1 MLVPLAL
8 TALLVGGLML
18 LLGDDEPD
26 TGRSTASLGTAGGQT
41 DEAPAGVE
49 PADTVT
55 IAVTGEI
62 LPHPS
67 VVDFAAGHGI
77 AQSYSFAPLFAGI
90 RRPIRRADL
99 AICHLEVPVAPEGT
113 SLSGYPNFAIPAEIG
128 KGIRQTGWDRCST
141 ASNHSNDRG
150 SAGIV
155 ATIEAL
161 DAAKVAHSGTAR
173 TPEEAAE
180 IPVTMAGGVPV
191 AHLSYTWGFNG
202 TEPAEDWMANVIDQ
216 ETILADATNARS
228 AGAEIVVVSLH
239 WGHEYDSFGSPDQR
253 MLADELLASPNIDLL
268 VGHGPHV
275 IQPIERYHGKFALLS
290 VGNLIANQGS
300 TRPATYDGMIASI
313 TFERTDDGSYRAA
326 RPVVEPTWYDNSAGE
341 VRLVNAG
348 TGPADPA
355 WIQSHLDA
363 SRARTVEILG
373 KYVAPH

>member
-1 MLVPLAL
+1 MVVLLAF

-18 LLGDDEPD
+18 LLGDGEPD
-26 TGRSTASLGTAGGQT
+26 ATTSTASLATVGDEDDGATAT
-41 DEAPAGVE
+41 TE
-49 PADTVT
+49 PVGRVT
-55 IAVTGEI
+55 IAVSGEI

-77 AQSYSFAPLFAGI
+77 AQSYSFAPLFADI
-90 RRPIRRADL
+90 RRTIRTADL

-128 KGIRQTGWDRCST
+128 KGIRQTGWNRCST

-150 SAGIV
+150 TAGIV

-161 DAAKVAHSGTAR
+161 EAANVAHSGTAR
-173 TPEEAAE
+173 TPEEATQV
-180 IPVTMAGGVPV
+180 PLSMANGVPV

-216 ETILADATNARS
+216 QTILTEAAIARR

-239 WGHEYDSFGSPDQR
+239 WGNEYDSFGSPDQR
-253 MLADELLASPNIDLL
+253 ILADELLASPNIDLL

-275 IQPIERYHGKFALLS
+275 IQPIEKYHGKFAFLS

-300 TRPATYDGMIASI
+300 TRPSTYDGMIASI
-313 TFERTDDGSYRAA
+313 TFERADDGSYRAT
-326 RPVVEPTWYDNSAGE
+326 RPVVEPTWYDNSAGDFPSLLASS
-341 VRLVNAG
+341 RCINAIIVL
-348 TGPADPA
+348 PWSIA
-355 WIQSHLDA
+355 
-363 SRARTVEILG
+363 
-373 KYVAPH
+373 